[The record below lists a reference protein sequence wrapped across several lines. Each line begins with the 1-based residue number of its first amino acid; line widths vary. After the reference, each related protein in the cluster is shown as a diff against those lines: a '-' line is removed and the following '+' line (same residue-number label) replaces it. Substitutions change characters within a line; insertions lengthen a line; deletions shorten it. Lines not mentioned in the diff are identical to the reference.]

1 MTAFRL
7 FNEYFLLIILD
18 TMNKYIKNYSSI
30 CQIIATGLRYLAFLT
45 VVLIVLSLGAQ
56 VCFRYLL
63 QLPLEHTDE
72 LAQTSLVWLTFIGA
86 AALYREGGHI
96 TVDCLS
102 DFFSEQ
108 ISRYLAITVE
118 VTITFILFVII
129 MQIFETQSIM
139 QRVTYGTLGFSKFTL
154 HFLPLLISCL
164 ATVLFNIEA
173 ILFLLRNDATP
184 ANRRFI

>member
-1 MTAFRL
+1 
-7 FNEYFLLIILD
+7 
-18 TMNKYIKNYSSI
+18 MNKHIESYSSI
-30 CQIIATGLRYLAFLT
+30 CQIIATGLRYLAFLA

-86 AALYREGGHI
+86 AALYHERGHI

-102 DFFSEQ
+102 NLFSEQ

-118 VTITFILFVII
+118 ITIAFILCLII
-129 MQIFETQSIM
+129 GQIFETQSVM

-173 ILFLLRNDATP
+173 ILFLLRIGGTTN
-184 ANRRFI
+184 NRRFI

>member
-1 MTAFRL
+1 
-7 FNEYFLLIILD
+7 
-18 TMNKYIKNYSSI
+18 MNKYIESYSSI
-30 CQIIATGLRYLAFLT
+30 CQIIATGLRYLAFLA

-86 AALYREGGHI
+86 AALYREGGHV

-102 DFFSEQ
+102 DLFSEQ

-118 VTITFILFVII
+118 VTIGDKVNASNSDCASTELTSLNALVI
-129 MQIFETQSIM
+129 
-139 QRVTYGTLGFSKFTL
+139 
-154 HFLPLLISCL
+154 
-164 ATVLFNIEA
+164 AW
-173 ILFLLRNDATP
+173 P
-184 ANRRFI
+184 A

>member
-1 MTAFRL
+1 
-7 FNEYFLLIILD
+7 
-18 TMNKYIKNYSSI
+18 MNKYIESYSSI
-30 CQIIATGLRYLAFLT
+30 CQIIATGLRYLAFLA

-102 DFFSEQ
+102 DLFSEQ

-118 VTITFILFVII
+118 VTITFILCLLIV
-129 MQIFETQSIM
+129 QIFETQSVM